1 MRIAAEADWS
11 AVARGWARL
20 ADRIEGV
27 HDDVTGPMLEGAGP
41 LAGRRVLEL
50 GAGPG
55 TLASHLAEAVGPDG
69 TLVASDLAE
78 GMVEVLR
85 ERVPGTVDVQRIDAA
100 AIPLPDASVDAV
112 LFRMGLMLV
121 PEPELALAEIHR
133 VLRPGGRLAL
143 AVWGDMGH
151 NPWLT
156 SVGMSAAM
164 TGLVDGPP
172 VGPGGPFSLGDP
184 ADLEQRVRD
193 AGFDPVTVTV
203 ADAVRR
209 YDTAEEHLE
218 MVCALAPPLALAIGS
233 ATQEQQATLRRT
245 VAEITAQYRDGEA
258 LILPSR
264 ALVCVATRP

>member
-1 MRIAAEADWS
+1 MSVAPEADWS

-20 ADRIEGV
+20 ADRIEDV
-27 HDDVTGPMLEGAGP
+27 HDDVTDPMLDGVGP
-41 LAGRRVLEL
+41 LGGRHVLEL
-50 GAGPG
+50 GSGPG
-55 TLASHLAEAVGPDG
+55 TLAARLADLVGPG
-69 TLVASDLAE
+69 GSLVASDVAE

-85 ERVPGTVDVQRIDAA
+85 ERVPARVDVRRIDAA

-121 PEPELALAEIHR
+121 REPERALAEIHR
-133 VLRPGGRLAL
+133 VLRPGGRVAL

-172 VGPGGPFSLGDP
+172 IGAGGPFSLGDP
-184 ADLEQRVRD
+184 ADLERRVRD

-203 ADAVRR
+203 EDAVRR
-209 YDTAEEHLE
+209 YASAEEHLE
-218 MVCALAPPLALAIGS
+218 MVCALAPPLAVAIGS
-233 ATQEQQATLRRT
+233 ATAEQQQVLRRT
-245 VAEITAQYRDGEA
+245 VAEITAQYRDGDA
-258 LILPSR
+258 LLLPSR
-264 ALVCVATRP
+264 AVVCVATRP

>member
-1 MRIAAEADWS
+1 MSVAPEADWS

-20 ADRIEGV
+20 AERIEDI
-27 HDDVTGPMLEGAGP
+27 HDDVTGPMLAGAGP

-50 GAGPG
+50 GSGPG
-55 TLASHLAEAVGPDG
+55 TLAARLAEQVGKAG
-69 TLVASDLAE
+69 SLVASDVAV

-85 ERVPGTVDVQRIDAA
+85 ERVPDSVDVQQIDAT
-100 AIPLPDASVDAV
+100 AIPLPDTSVDVV

-121 PEPELALAEIHR
+121 PAPERALAEIRR

-164 TGLVDGPP
+164 TGLVDRPP
-172 VGPGGPFSLGDP
+172 ILPGGPFSLGDP
-184 ADLEQRVRD
+184 ADLEKRVRD
-193 AGFDPVTVTV
+193 AGFEPVTVTV
-203 ADAVRR
+203 EDAVRR
-209 YDTAEEHLE
+209 YAGAAEHLE
-218 MVCALAPPLALAIGS
+218 MVCALAPPLAAAIGA
-233 ATQEQQATLRRT
+233 ATEEQRTTLRGT
-245 VAEITAQYRDGEA
+245 VAEMTAQYRDGDA
-258 LILPSR
+258 LVLPSR